1 VSTAKTALITGVTGQ
16 DGAYLSELLLAKGY
30 TVHGIKRRSS
40 SFNTAPNG
48 DLRQPP
54 HVQCSDFILPH
65 GRLTGSLGSSQEPRL
80 TRKARGTK
88 LASVEILRT
97 WRSDSSR
104 PLDSSHFPTASKP
117 RIPPRTGVAQV
128 DAHHSQQVQ
137 A

>member
-16 DGAYLSELLLAKGY
+16 DGAWASDPLLTAGY
-30 TVHGIKRRSS
+30 TGQGGKRSS
-40 SFNTAPNG
+40 PSFSTAPSG
-48 DLRQPP
+48 DLYQPP
-54 HVQCSDFILPH
+54 NVQCSDFILPH
-65 GRLTGSLGSSQEPRL
+65 GRLTGSLGSSHEPRL
-80 TRKARGTK
+80 ARKARGTK

-117 RIPPRTGVAQV
+117 RIPPRTGVARV